1 MDHDGMRILIT
12 NNSIEYQWKEV
23 EGVWE
28 FYDEDN
34 NQINKNHFIDMVS
47 SYLSELMTT
56 NTGSSL
62 VKE

>member
-1 MDHDGMRILIT
+1 MRILIT